1 MKLIVFALR
10 HPITIL
16 VGVVGIVLA
25 ACLATQ
31 RMSVDI
37 FPEMDMPVINV
48 VQPYGGMDPEQM
60 EGYLTNYT
68 EFLFLLISGIHH
80 VESKN
85 IQSIALTKLYF
96 HPGTDMRQALAE
108 TVNYINRAR
117 AFMPPG
123 TVPPIVLRY
132 DAGSVPVGFL
142 VFSSDSKNVGQIQDE
157 ATFRVRPMLSS
168 LRGVSAPPSFGGEAR
183 TILIRVDP
191 RQLRSLRLSP
201 DDLVAA
207 LVNGNQVSPSGRAT
221 IADKAHIVS
230 VNAVVTDI
238 KDLGKI
244 PIRTGA
250 SAPVYLRDIAAISD
264 STDLDAGYAL
274 VNGRRSVFLPI
285 TKRPDASTLDVVN
298 LVKANLSRMQAALS
312 EDVQVRFEFDQSPYV
327 THAMS
332 DVAKEGVLG
341 ALLTGLMVLLF
352 LRDWRSVLVVVI
364 TIPLALMASLVA
376 LWLARQTINIMT
388 LGGLALAVGILVD
401 EAVVVVENIHARM
414 QTASSVAQAVWQ
426 GTMETAVPCLLAMMC
441 ILAVFLPAL
450 FMQGAVRALFIPLAL
465 AVGFAMV
472 ASYVLSTTFVPVLAT
487 WILRPVHDA
496 PPAVQPI
503 RSAGAEKWEAEGEGR
518 GRKPRLLVRLAG
530 IYPALLVPIVRRQRL
545 VIGAYLAVALLVI
558 VVAGGRLGREIFPVV
573 DAGQFQLRLR
583 APPGTTLESMEEL
596 TRDVLDAIGREAG
609 PENVDVSIALVGTA
623 SNNFPI
629 NFIYMWTSGPQETLM
644 RVSFKRGSGVRIE
657 ELKERLRQNLPALA
671 RRRGPSMKDVALS
684 FEAGDIVA
692 EVMSFGSPTPV
703 EVVVSGSDLA
713 QDRDYAGKIRAAMA
727 GIESLRD
734 LQFGQTLDYPAI
746 RVDVDRQRA
755 GLSGIS
761 VRDVSRSLV
770 AATYSSR
777 YVVPNFW
784 RDPASGI
791 GYQVEVEVPPAR
803 MDSVKEVE
811 MMPLRATADGQVCLR
826 DVAQVRVGTMPGEYD
841 RYNMRRL
848 ISVQADI
855 HGQDLGTVSQR
866 VTQAVR
872 SAGEPPRG
880 VSVDVRGQT
889 VPMQEMFGGLSTGL
903 ILTVAVVFLLLM
915 AYFQSPALALA
926 VTATVPAAMAGA
938 ALGLVAW
945 GTTLNIQS
953 FMGTIMAI
961 GVALA
966 NSILLVTFAE
976 QARRRGASAADAARE
991 GAQSRLRPILMT
1003 SCAML
1008 AGMLPMALALGEG
1021 GQQTAPLGR
1030 AVIGGLACA
1039 TLATLFVTPAVF
1051 ALLRSGAGRQSA
1063 SLDPNDPDSPRHDPS
1078 GNGRADSGALS
1089 VV

>member
-352 LRDWRSVLVVVI
+352 
-364 TIPLALMASLVA
+364 
-376 LWLARQTINIMT
+376 
-388 LGGLALAVGILVD
+388 
-401 EAVVVVENIHARM
+401 
-414 QTASSVAQAVWQ
+414 
-426 GTMETAVPCLLAMMC
+426 C
-441 ILAVFLPAL
+441 
-450 FMQGAVRALFIPLAL
+450 
-465 AVGFAMV
+465 
-472 ASYVLSTTFVPVLAT
+472 
-487 WILRPVHDA
+487 
-496 PPAVQPI
+496 
-503 RSAGAEKWEAEGEGR
+503 
-518 GRKPRLLVRLAG
+518 
-530 IYPALLVPIVRRQRL
+530 
-545 VIGAYLAVALLVI
+545 
-558 VVAGGRLGREIFPVV
+558 
-573 DAGQFQLRLR
+573 
-583 APPGTTLESMEEL
+583 
-596 TRDVLDAIGREAG
+596 AIG
-609 PENVDVSIALVGTA
+609 
-623 SNNFPI
+623 
-629 NFIYMWTSGPQETLM
+629 
-644 RVSFKRGSGVRIE
+644 
-657 ELKERLRQNLPALA
+657 
-671 RRRGPSMKDVALS
+671 
-684 FEAGDIVA
+684 
-692 EVMSFGSPTPV
+692 
-703 EVVVSGSDLA
+703 
-713 QDRDYAGKIRAAMA
+713 
-727 GIESLRD
+727 
-734 LQFGQTLDYPAI
+734 
-746 RVDVDRQRA
+746 
-755 GLSGIS
+755 
-761 VRDVSRSLV
+761 
-770 AATYSSR
+770 
-777 YVVPNFW
+777 
-784 RDPASGI
+784 
-791 GYQVEVEVPPAR
+791 
-803 MDSVKEVE
+803 
-811 MMPLRATADGQVCLR
+811 
-826 DVAQVRVGTMPGEYD
+826 
-841 RYNMRRL
+841 
-848 ISVQADI
+848 
-855 HGQDLGTVSQR
+855 
-866 VTQAVR
+866 
-872 SAGEPPRG
+872 
-880 VSVDVRGQT
+880 
-889 VPMQEMFGGLSTGL
+889 
-903 ILTVAVVFLLLM
+903 
-915 AYFQSPALALA
+915 
-926 VTATVPAAMAGA
+926 GA
-938 ALGLVAW
+938 CW
-945 GTTLNIQS
+945 WW
-953 FMGTIMAI
+953 
-961 GVALA
+961 
-966 NSILLVTFAE
+966 
-976 QARRRGASAADAARE
+976 
-991 GAQSRLRPILMT
+991 
-1003 SCAML
+1003 
-1008 AGMLPMALALGEG
+1008 
-1021 GQQTAPLGR
+1021 
-1030 AVIGGLACA
+1030 
-1039 TLATLFVTPAVF
+1039 
-1051 ALLRSGAGRQSA
+1051 
-1063 SLDPNDPDSPRHDPS
+1063 
-1078 GNGRADSGALS
+1078 
-1089 VV
+1089 